1 MDDRCFPNPYDD
13 YSAGSVQLLEPDG
26 QLHGSLAGRIRA
38 ALPGLLK
45 QVEDGQR
52 SESGHDYSIYTGST
66 GIALLYLHLA
76 QVFKDGARDDFLKKA
91 LEWVQPGLKHLKRKR
106 LTFLCGD
113 AGPLAVGAV
122 IYHRMGLKE
131 AQEGCLS
138 KLQALSPDALNLK
151 SDLPDEVL
159 YGRAGYLYALMF
171 VRKNIGDHAVEEKL
185 VDKVVQVIVTSGQA
199 LSRQEQSSSPLKY
212 VWHGKH
218 YVGAAHGMAGIYYQ
232 LMQTPSAAAK
242 ASLPGLVKPS
252 VDYLRKL
259 QFPSGNYPS
268 SLGNT
273 SDRLVHW
280 CHGAPGAIHMLMMA
294 YQVFQDGAYLEEA
307 KRCADVIWQRG
318 LLKKG
323 YGICH
328 GAAGNGYAFLSMY
341 RLTKDKVYLYR
352 AVKFA
357 EWCLDYGKHGC
368 RVPDRPF
375 SLFEGLA
382 GAAYFLADV
391 LNPGS
396 ARFPA
401 FEL

>member
-1 MDDRCFPNPYDD
+1 MDERCFPNPYAD

-26 QLHGSLAGRIRA
+26 KLHAGLAGRIRA

-66 GIALLYLHLA
+66 GISLLYLHLA
-76 QVFKDGARDDFLKKA
+76 QVFKDDGYLKKA
-91 LEWVQPGLKHLKRKR
+91 LDWVQPGLKHLKRKR

-122 IYHRMGLKE
+122 VYHRLGLKE
-131 AQEGCLS
+131 AQDSCLS
-138 KLQALSPDALNLK
+138 KLQALGPDALNLR
-151 SDLPDEVL
+151 SDLPDELL
-159 YGRAGYLYALMF
+159 YGRAGYLYALRF
-171 VRKNIGDHAVEEKL
+171 VRKNIGDHAVDEKL
-185 VDKVVQVIVTSGQA
+185 VDKVAQAIVSSGQA
-199 LSRQEQSSSPLKY
+199 LSKQEKSSSPLKY
-212 VWHGKH
+212 MWHGKH

-232 LMQTPSAAAK
+232 LMQTQSAASQA
-242 ASLPGLVKPS
+242 ALPGLVKPS

-280 CHGAPGAIHMLMMA
+280 CHGAPGAIYMLMAA
-294 YQVFQDGAYLEEA
+294 YQVFRDQTYLDEA
-307 KRCADVIWQRG
+307 KRCAEVIWRRG

-341 RLTKDKVYLYR
+341 RLTNDEVYLYR

-391 LNPGS
+391 LNPGL